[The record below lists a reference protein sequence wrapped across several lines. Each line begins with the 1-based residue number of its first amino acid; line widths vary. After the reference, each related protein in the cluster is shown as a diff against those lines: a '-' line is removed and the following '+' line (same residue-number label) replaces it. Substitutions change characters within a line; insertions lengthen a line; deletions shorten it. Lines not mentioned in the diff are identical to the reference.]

1 MEAYTTKPGWVVASA
16 QGEEEGESE
25 GPVAVVVGWDPLAAA
40 VERLTA
46 RMERL
51 ERESALPWQLF
62 PSKQYGGHWGTRL
75 PMGQPQF
82 GGGGDV
88 GSMVH
93 LAIWHGTV
101 PRTGYH

>member
-1 MEAYTTKPGWVVASA
+1 MVASA

-51 ERESALPWQLF
+51 ERESALP
-62 PSKQYGGHWGTRL
+62 
-75 PMGQPQF
+75 
-82 GGGGDV
+82 
-88 GSMVH
+88 
-93 LAIWHGTV
+93 
-101 PRTGYH
+101 

>member
-1 MEAYTTKPGWVVASA
+1 MTVVSQQAI
-16 QGEEEGESE
+16 
-25 GPVAVVVGWDPLAAA
+25 
-40 VERLTA
+40 
-46 RMERL
+46 
-51 ERESALPWQLF
+51 
-62 PSKQYGGHWGTRL
+62 WGTLGNKAANGSATVLGGGGGGGCGGGGRA
-75 PMGQPQF
+75 GRARGGGRV

>member
-1 MEAYTTKPGWVVASA
+1 MPYHDSCFPASNM
-16 QGEEEGESE
+16 GDTGNK
-25 GPVAVVVGWDPLAAA
+25 AANG
-40 VERLTA
+40 
-46 RMERL
+46 
-51 ERESALPWQLF
+51 SATV
-62 PSKQYGGHWGTRL
+62 SGG
-75 PMGQPQF
+75 